1 MLILYDLDKTSL
13 YCPFALWLD
22 TSPLKLLLPRKIFY
36 SLYSFIYILEMMF
49 GQFKVNN
56 EMYLRAKAYSS
67 QPDVTQAIITARHHT
82 WMTRLHTYLVFKGLM
97 KQMILV
103 CVATGES
110 GLTKA
115 EVVAYIFGEQLDDK
129 DERIVVYDDNE
140 YELKTYDNDFGN
152 RATLF
157 KVDFDGKTET
167 INAY

>member
-1 MLILYDLDKTSL
+1 MLVLYDLDKTSL

-49 GQFKVNN
+49 GKFKVNN
-56 EMYLRAKAYSS
+56 EMYLRAKAYSN
-67 QPDVTQAIITARHHT
+67 QPDVIQAVVTARHHT
-82 WMTRLHTYLVFKGLM
+82 WMTRLHTYLVFKELK
-97 KQMILV
+97 KQMTLI

-115 EVVAYIFGEQLDDK
+115 EVVAYLFEERLDP

-140 YELKTYDNDFGN
+140 YELKVYDNSFGN

-157 KVDFDGKTET
+157 KVDFDGEIET